1 MLPPSMAPSTRPGG
15 TPVGAAVAALDAF
28 VFVTAETA
36 LLRAARERGLP
47 AHPGEPMSAHQIDAY
62 LDFFGL

>member
-1 MLPPSMAPSTRPGG
+1 MWSAATFD
-15 TPVGAAVAALDAF
+15 GAASSGLLA
-28 VFVTAETA
+28 A

-47 AHPGEPMSAHQIDAY
+47 AYPGEPMLAYQIDAY